1 MCIRDSAF
9 AEDRRL
15 CLEAGMD
22 DHIVKPLDAEALR
35 AALARW
41 TKRDIR
47 AKVG

>member
-1 MCIRDSAF
+1 
-9 AEDRRL
+9 
-15 CLEAGMD
+15 MD
-22 DHIVKPLDAEALR
+22 DHLVKPLDAEGLR